1 MKRIE
6 LAAAAVVLL
15 CCAGPVAART
25 RGLLPSNQRVTAAG
39 KQIDLGS
46 LGLFPSGMVL
56 SKDGGFL
63 FITNNGFLNQSLMTL
78 NTATLGTK
86 QQIMATG
93 FNSLFQGIALSP
105 DGKTGFASGGGSAD
119 TQKRNIVRTATISAT
134 GGIVVGPNIPVSDP
148 IPPKSFGTFPAG
160 MAMSPD
166 GQRLY
171 VALNLAGSLG
181 VIDVASKTL
190 LTTIP
195 VGLSPWGVA
204 AHPTRHEVYVTNRG
218 DQTVSVVDTDTNEM
232 RASVATGSN
241 PNAIAV
247 TPDGS
252 KVFVANAN
260 TDDVTVFDPADL
272 ATVRTIS
279 LTPFD
284 GARPGAS
291 PSALAISPDGN
302 TVYVA
307 LAWENA
313 VAVIDAHTEELRG
326 YIPTGFYPSAI
337 QVSPDSRRLYIAN
350 MKGARTYPRTP
361 EIQPDDYN
369 YNNLLQGTYGVHGT
383 ISVLPVPSP
392 AKLHG
397 YTRRVMFNN
406 GYLTGARP
414 SNQNQETGP
423 CSPIPCTAEDVT
435 PIKHVFFIVKEN
447 KTYDEDLGDLPEGD
461 SDPSLTLFPRNVTPN
476 THALVEEFVL
486 MDRFFANSE
495 KSEPGHNWTMGSI
508 DTDYG
513 ERTWLPVSYQLRP
526 DDLGS
531 HLSSSTGD
539 VIRGTVAPIAVP
551 KGGFWFDNCHDHGV
565 SFRNYGEF
573 LRVDNDGNP
582 LDYWVANTNL
592 DFPVFNLR
600 VTDVYRY
607 QVWAA
612 DFAQQVADGTVPQFT
627 YIALPNDHNNGRA
640 AGYPTPEAYVADND
654 FALGKIVETISNA
667 TDVWKQS
674 AIFVL
679 EDDPQSGGDHVDS
692 HRTIGTVISPWVPR
706 HAVIHTRYDM
716 ASMHRTMELILGL
729 PPMSIFDQMA
739 IVMRDVFTDTP
750 DYTPYTALP
759 QNIPI
764 DVNPPGT
771 SGAVLSSRYDFSR
784 PDRVPDAVL
793 NKILWD
799 YFTGRETG
807 PNGNKRSRLR
817 R

>member
-1 MKRIE
+1 MTVKRE
-6 LAAAAVVLL
+6 AVLAAAVALL
-15 CCAGPVAART
+15 CCVGQAGARN
-25 RGLLPSNQRVTAAG
+25 RGLLPTNQRVTPAG
-39 KQIDLGS
+39 KQVP
-46 LGLFPSGMVL
+46 LGLFPSGMVM
-56 SKDGGFL
+56 SQDGSFL
-63 FITNNGFLNQSLMTL
+63 FITNNGFLAQSLMTL
-78 NTATLGTK
+78 NTTSLRTK
-86 QQIMATG
+86 QATVGTG
-93 FNSLFQGIALSP
+93 FNALFQGIALTP
-105 DGKTGFASGGGSAD
+105 DGKTGFASGGGSTD
-119 TQKRNIVRTATISAT
+119 PQKRNIVRTATISAA
-134 GGIVVGPNIPVSDP
+134 GSIVLGANIPVSEPVLQPD
-148 IPPKSFGTFPAG
+148 FGTFPAG

-171 VALNLAGSLG
+171 VALNLDGSLA
-181 VIDVASKTL
+181 VIDVASRTV
-190 LTTIP
+190 LTTVP
-195 VGLSPWGVA
+195 VGKSPWGVA

-218 DQTVSVVDTDTNEM
+218 DQSVSIVDTDTNQM
-232 RASVATGSN
+232 RASVGTGSN

-247 TPDGS
+247 APDGS

-260 TDDVTVFDPADL
+260 SDDVTVFDPAEP

-279 LTPFD
+279 LVPFD

-307 LAWENA
+307 LSWENA
-313 VAVIDAHTEELRG
+313 VAVIDAHSEQLRG

-337 QVSPDSRRLYIAN
+337 LVSPDSQTLYIAN

-361 EIQPDDYN
+361 LIQPVDYGFN
-369 YNNLLQGTYGVHGT
+369 ITLGGTYGVPGT
-383 ISVLPVPSP
+383 LSVLPVPSE

-423 CSPIPCTAEDVT
+423 CFPIPCTAEDVT

-447 KTYDEDLGDLPEGD
+447 KTYDEVLGDLPQGD
-461 SDPSLTLFPRNVTPN
+461 GDASLTLFPRNVSPN

-495 KSEPGHNWTMGSI
+495 KSEPGHNWTMGAI

-526 DDLGS
+526 EDLGS
-531 HLSSSTGD
+531 HLSNSTGE
-539 VIRGTVAPIAVP
+539 VVRGTVAPIATP
-551 KGGFWFDNCHDHGV
+551 EGGFWFDNCHDHGV
-565 SFRNYGEF
+565 TFRNYGEF

-582 LDYWVANTNL
+582 IDYWAANTNF
-592 DFPVFNLR
+592 DFKVFDLK
-600 VTDVYRY
+600 VTDVSRY
-607 QVWAA
+607 EAWRA
-612 DFAQQVADGTVPQFT
+612 DFERQVVNGTVPQFS
-627 YIALPNDHNNGRA
+627 YIALPNDHNNGRT

-654 FALGKIVETISNA
+654 YALGKIVETISNVS
-667 TDVWKQS
+667 DVWKQS

-692 HRTIGTVISPWVPR
+692 HRTIGTVISPYVRR
-706 HAVIHTRYDM
+706 HVVNHTRYDM

-750 DYTPYTALP
+750 DFTPYTALP

-764 DVNPPGT
+764 DLNPSGT
-771 SGAVLSSRYDFSR
+771 SGAELSSRYDFSR
-784 PDRVPDAVL
+784 PDRVPDSVL

-799 YFTGRETG
+799 YFSGKETG
-807 PNGNKRSRLR
+807 PNGNKRSRLAR
-817 R
+817 